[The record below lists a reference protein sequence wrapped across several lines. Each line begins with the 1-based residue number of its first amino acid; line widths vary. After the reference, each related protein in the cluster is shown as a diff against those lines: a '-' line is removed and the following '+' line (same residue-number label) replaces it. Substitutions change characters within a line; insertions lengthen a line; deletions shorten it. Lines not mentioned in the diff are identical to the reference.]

1 MRRLLG
7 LVLFAALV
15 AFSFP
20 TYAGHDFM
28 AEMKK
33 ITFLFEERSCSN
45 GLVKIEYR
53 AGVMVEKKFFM
64 VLVIFEPD
72 AASKKSEFY
81 RESNKDFY
89 SLIFYGIF
97 PDTDTSAEADTY
109 YIKKAQ
115 SGDLKE
121 LPAFQWIEELFIADP
136 NVVKS
141 LMQQPGSDCVTVL
154 SVQPR

>member
-7 LVLFAALV
+7 LVLFAALI

-20 TYAGHDFM
+20 AHAGHNFM
-28 AEMKK
+28 AEMRK
-33 ITFLFEERSCSN
+33 ITTLVKEESCSN

-53 AGVMVEKKFFM
+53 LGEMMEKKFSM
-64 VLVIFEPD
+64 TLVIFEPD

-89 SLIFYGIF
+89 SLIFYKISF
-97 PDTDTSAEADTY
+97 PDGASHY
-109 YIKKAQ
+109 MKKAQ

-121 LPAFQWIEELFIADP
+121 LNPAEWIKEMSMADT
-136 NVVKS
+136 NAAKS
-141 LMQQPGSDCVTVL
+141 IMSYGDEDCVVIL
-154 SVQPR
+154 PPKV